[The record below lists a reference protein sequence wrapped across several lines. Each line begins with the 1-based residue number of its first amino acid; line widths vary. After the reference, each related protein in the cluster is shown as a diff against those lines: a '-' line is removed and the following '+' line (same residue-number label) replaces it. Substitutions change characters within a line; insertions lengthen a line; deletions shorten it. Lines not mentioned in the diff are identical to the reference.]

1 MMQLTGLQDS
11 VCVVTGAARG
21 IGLGVAKALAAS
33 GARLALFDRDGE
45 ALFAAAT
52 GLGGNDKVFHQAVDV
67 TDAVAVKS
75 AVQAVVD
82 EFGRIDKLVNVAGI
96 QHLDP
101 LIDCPVEHF
110 DATFTVNVR
119 GTFLMTQ
126 AVARAMVSK
135 KSGAIV
141 TVSSNAALVP
151 RVKQGSYCSSK
162 AAVSHLMRVFAL
174 ELAPSGIRCNCVAPG
189 STETEMIR
197 KMMSGMG
204 FQEQLLK
211 GSLDN
216 FRVGIPLGKNA
227 QVEDV
232 ANSVLFLLSDQA
244 GHITM
249 HELVVDGGGSLG
261 A

>member
-1 MMQLTGLQDS
+1 MQLTGLKDS

-21 IGLGVAKALAAS
+21 IGHGVAAALAAS
-33 GARLALFDRDGE
+33 GARLALFDRDAE
-45 ALFAAAT
+45 ALTTAAAA
-52 GLGGNDKVFHQAVDV
+52 LGGAAKVFHQVVDV
-67 TDAVAVKS
+67 TDAAAVKS
-75 AVQAVVD
+75 AVQAVVKHY
-82 EFGRIDKLVNVAGI
+82 GQIDKLINVAGI

-110 DATFTVNVR
+110 DATFSVNVR
-119 GTFLMTQ
+119 GTFLVTQ
-126 AVARAMVSK
+126 AVAREMVTK
-135 KSGAIV
+135 HSGVIV
-141 TVSSNAALVP
+141 TVSSNATLVP
-151 RVKQGSYCSSK
+151 RVKQGAYCASK

-174 ELAPSGIRCNCVAPG
+174 ELASSGIRCNCVAPG

>member
-1 MMQLTGLQDS
+1 
-11 VCVVTGAARG
+11 
-21 IGLGVAKALAAS
+21 
-33 GARLALFDRDGE
+33 
-45 ALFAAAT
+45 
-52 GLGGNDKVFHQAVDV
+52 
-67 TDAVAVKS
+67 
-75 AVQAVVD
+75 
-82 EFGRIDKLVNVAGI
+82 
-96 QHLDP
+96 
-101 LIDCPVEHF
+101 
-110 DATFTVNVR
+110 
-119 GTFLMTQ
+119 
-126 AVARAMVSK
+126 
-135 KSGAIV
+135 
-141 TVSSNAALVP
+141 
-151 RVKQGSYCSSK
+151 
-162 AAVSHLMRVFAL
+162 
-174 ELAPSGIRCNCVAPG
+174 
-189 STETEMIR
+189 MIR